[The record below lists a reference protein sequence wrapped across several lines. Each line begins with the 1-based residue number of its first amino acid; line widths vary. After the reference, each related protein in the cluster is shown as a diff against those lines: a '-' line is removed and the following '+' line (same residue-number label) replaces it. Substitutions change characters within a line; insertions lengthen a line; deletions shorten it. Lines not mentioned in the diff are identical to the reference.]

1 MEYDVVS
8 LGDWFP
14 RTSIL
19 QVMQNNL
26 HQQLYIHTRLSL
38 GGFHISN
45 EGRMDQKRV
54 G

>member
-1 MEYDVVS
+1 MGCDVVS
-8 LGDWFP
+8 MGDWFP

-26 HQQLYIHTRLSL
+26 HQQIYIHTRLSL
-38 GGFHISN
+38 VGFNISN